1 MPLNR
6 NKFIEKATE
15 IHNKKYNY
23 SEVVFING
31 KTKVII
37 ICPIHKGFEQRPYD
51 HLKGHGCRKC
61 GNEKNANKN
70 RSNTDEFKLE
80 ATEIHEDKYDYSKV
94 VYIDSTTKVIIICKI
109 HGEFEQAPA
118 EHKSGKGC
126 RNCAYINNGINKRSN
141 TDEFIK
147 KAKEKHGDDKYDY
160 SEVKYIDSETKVII
174 ICKIH
179 GEFEQRPETHLQGCG
194 CRKCGIVNRAN
205 KNRSNTDEFKL
216 EATEIH
222 EDKYDYSKVEY
233 IDSTTKVI
241 IICKIH
247 GEFEQAPSGHLQ
259 GAGCNQCAIETNT
272 NNLKSNTDEFIKKA
286 IKKYGDKYDYS
297 KVEYIASREKVIII
311 CKTHGEFEQRP
322 TDHLSGYG
330 CYRCSYSKQFSNTQ
344 IKWLQ
349 FLSVY
354 YNIQI
359 QHAENDTEYKIQN
372 TRYKADGYC
381 KETNTIYEFHG
392 DFWHG
397 NPNLFKENEYNKK
410 TKCTFGELYQKTLE
424 KEQTIKNLGYNLVTI
439 WESDWKQINKIISVI
454 QKKIKNY
461 KSIRLL

>member
-94 VYIDSTTKVIIICKI
+94 V
-109 HGEFEQAPA
+109 
-118 EHKSGKGC
+118 
-126 RNCAYINNGINKRSN
+126 
-141 TDEFIK
+141 
-147 KAKEKHGDDKYDY
+147 
-160 SEVKYIDSETKVII
+160 
-174 ICKIH
+174 
-179 GEFEQRPETHLQGCG
+179 
-194 CRKCGIVNRAN
+194 
-205 KNRSNTDEFKL
+205 
-216 EATEIH
+216 
-222 EDKYDYSKVEY
+222 Y

>member
-6 NKFIEKATE
+6 NKFIEKAKE

-94 VYIDSTTKVIIICKI
+94 VYIDS
-109 HGEFEQAPA
+109 
-118 EHKSGKGC
+118 
-126 RNCAYINNGINKRSN
+126 
-141 TDEFIK
+141 
-147 KAKEKHGDDKYDY
+147 
-160 SEVKYIDSETKVII
+160 ETKVII

-179 GEFEQRPETHLQGCG
+179 GEFEQLPSDHKKGKG
-194 CRKCGIVNRAN
+194 CRECANINNGIN
-205 KNRSNTDEFKL
+205 KRCSIDNFIKKAR
-216 EATEIH
+216 EIH
-222 EDKYDYSKVEY
+222 GNDKYDYSKVKY
-233 IDSTTKVI
+233 INSNSKVIIICPIHKEFEQRPSSHLHYGCNQCGIVERANKKRYNTNDFILIAREIHGDDKYDYSKVVYIESRKKVI
-241 IICKIH
+241 IICKTH

-272 NNLKSNTDEFIKKA
+272 NNLKSNTDEFIEKA
-286 IKKYGDKYDYS
+286 IKKYEDKYDYS
-297 KVEYIASREKVIII
+297 KVEYIESRKKVIII

-322 TDHLSGYG
+322 NDHLSGYG

-439 WESDWKQINKIISVI
+439 WESDWKQINKSISVI